1 MDDDEHPKPARK
13 RKVVK
18 PRPVTASYLT
28 NVGMAYLSQRSAS
41 RSMLLQVFKR
51 RALRRAQVKAIE
63 PDVLALIEATLD
75 QLVTLG
81 LLDDARFAMGRA
93 ASLQRKGLP
102 TRRISMGLKQKGLK
116 GETIDVA
123 MAIPIDDYTQARR
136 YAERKRLGP
145 WRMSEPRE
153 DAREARDEKDLR
165 ALMRAGF
172 PFRVA
177 KAALTP
183 E

>member
-1 MDDDEHPKPARK
+1 MDDEDRPRPARK
-13 RKVVK
+13 SKIVK
-18 PRPVTASYLT
+18 PRPVTAPYLT

-51 RALRRAQVKAIE
+51 RALRRQQVKVLE
-63 PDVLALIEATLD
+63 PDVLALIETTLD

-81 LLDDARFAMGRA
+81 LLDDARFAVGRA

-102 TRRISMGLKQKGLK
+102 TRRIAMGLKQKGLK
-116 GETIDVA
+116 GDTIDAA
-123 MAIPIDDYTQARR
+123 MATPIDEYAQARR

-145 WRMSEPRE
+145 WRMSEPRD
-153 DAREARDEKDLR
+153 DARQARDEKDLR

-172 PFRVA
+172 PFRIA
-177 KAALTP
+177 KAALTS